1 MSSWCAENHDSGTGT
16 SIRCHTYV
24 MNGGVCIRTNTVP
37 FYMEANRQVGT
48 AWMLL
53 EKLFT
58 SAAIKEDGLKLGMGV
73 GMETQW
79 TYN

>member
-1 MSSWCAENHDSGTGT
+1 M
-16 SIRCHTYV
+16 
-24 MNGGVCIRTNTVP
+24 P